1 MHGGAPFVAESGIE
15 REGWILLK
23 IPRGDI
29 NGVGEDE
36 VTVTSGLHAQPERTN
51 KPTEESGLPYIV
63 TSGLHAPAER
73 TNRQTEERGLHPVE
87 ASTKIRSQMMLLTHG
102 AHLIMFTT
110 MMLG

>member
-1 MHGGAPFVAESGIE
+1 M
-15 REGWILLK
+15 K

-73 TNRQTEERGLHPVE
+73 TNRQTEERGQLPVE
-87 ASTKIRSQMMLLTHG
+87 ASTKIQITEVSYSNKHHHKPKSVDVAHSRGKAGVGMSQ
-102 AHLIMFTT
+102 
-110 MMLG
+110 